1 MSTNVEMES
10 LPELMEAT
18 TSSIPAA
25 NVERHFSG
33 QRVGVLI
40 VAYNAITTLTKVLN
54 RIPEKVWKDIAE
66 VVVFDDASQ
75 DATYE
80 LGVGYKTVSG
90 NPKLMIYRN
99 QQNLGYGGN
108 QKAGYRYF
116 MEKGFDVVV
125 LLHGDGQYA
134 PELLAE
140 MYEPIIAGQAD
151 AVFGSRMMQDRGGPL
166 KGGMPLYKYLGNRIL
181 SVSENL
187 ALGTNLTEFHSGY
200 RAYSLKALRQLNFSH
215 MTDNFHFDTEI
226 IIKLLHQGFRIKE
239 IPIPT
244 YYGDEICYVNGMQYA
259 RDVMRAVYRYK
270 MTARSVQRYPEFEE
284 YFVHYP
290 LKHARHSSHDLVQQQ
305 VERDKRVLDL
315 GCGEGFFAEQIR
327 QQGNSVVGVD
337 VIEQPSQSD
346 ALDAYIRADLS
357 RGLDD
362 ILDKLGD
369 QKFDRVLLLDIIE
382 HLPAPERLLQDCH
395 AVLNADGQIIVS
407 VPNVANITVRLGLL
421 FGRFNYT
428 ERGILDKTHMRFFTR
443 KTIRHLLELCD
454 YRIIREKATIIPFEI
469 ALGVSP
475 ENRLAK
481 FFNNV
486 LALLTNLLPGL
497 LAYQLILVARSEPT
511 QSESRSAQVNAG
523 ST

>member
-1 MSTNVEMES
+1 M
-10 LPELMEAT
+10 MEAT
-18 TSSIPAA
+18 SNIPAPSA
-25 NVERHFSG
+25 ERHYSG
-33 QRVGVLI
+33 LQVGVLI
-40 VAYNAITTLTKVLN
+40 VAYNAITTLTKVLD
-54 RIPEKVWKDIAE
+54 RIPEKVWTDIAE

-75 DATYE
+75 DATYQ
-80 LGVGYKTVSG
+80 LGVGYKAVSG
-90 NPKLMIYRN
+90 NSKLMIYRN
-99 QQNLGYGGN
+99 QHNLGYGGN

-140 MYEPIIAGQAD
+140 MYEPIIAGEAE

-166 KGGMPLYKYLGNRIL
+166 KGGMPLYKYLGNRVL
-181 SVSENL
+181 SISENL
-187 ALGTNLTEFHSGY
+187 ALGANLTEFHSGY

-215 MTDNFHFDTEI
+215 MTDDFHFDTEI

-244 YYGDEICYVNGMQYA
+244 YYGDEICYVNGMKYA
-259 RDVMRAVYRYK
+259 RDVVRAVYRYK
-270 MTARSVQRYPEFEE
+270 MTARSVRRYPEFDE

-305 VERDKRVLDL
+305 VERDKHVLDL
-315 GCGEGFFAEQIR
+315 GCGEGFFAEQIK

-337 VIEQPSQSD
+337 VIQQPSQSN
-346 ALDAYIRADLS
+346 ALDAYIRADLG
-357 RGLDD
+357 RGLDEVFG
-362 ILDKLGD
+362 KLPE

-382 HLPAPERLLQDCH
+382 HLPVPERLLQDCH

-407 VPNVANITVRLGLL
+407 VPNIANVTVRLGLL
-421 FGRFNYT
+421 LGRFNYT
-428 ERGILDKTHMRFFTR
+428 ERGILDKTHLRFFTR
-443 KTIRHLLELCD
+443 KTIHRLLEDCG
-454 YRIIREKATIIPFEI
+454 YHIIREKATIIPFEL

-481 FFNNV
+481 VFNNL

-497 LAYQLILVARSEPT
+497 LAYQLILVARSAPT
-511 QSESRSAQVNAG
+511 QSENQRA
-523 ST
+523 